1 MICILFKEQYIF
13 FLALTRLTV
22 SPLNNNRTNRTNC
35 WLHKKYLLR
44 GRFLFLIIIPISF
57 FIDLFSYFISISL
70 HCSCCCCSF
79 VSVLKHFKHSVLP
92 LKTYYTWWFTDT
104 WCSISSVSGGACA
117 IKGSLSVITES
128 FDITVMGVGCT
139 LINIWMERKECSS
152 FCRQASTVR

>member
-1 MICILFKEQYIF
+1 MLFKEQYIF
-13 FLALTRLTV
+13 FLALTYTRLTV

-79 VSVLKHFKHSVLP
+79 VSVLKHFKHSVLS

-104 WCSISSVSGGACA
+104 WCSISSVSGAA
-117 IKGSLSVITES
+117 FAVIRTRRVATERIA
-128 FDITVMGVGCT
+128 ITVMNVVLT
-139 LINIWMERKECSS
+139 LINVWKEREKKRS
-152 FCRQASTVR
+152 FLQTGFYD